1 MIRGLTAVGGL
12 HNLSMCKRMKLMI
25 YDTRYSSPWEDFR
38 KKIGACGRMAL
49 VRPPMPGGLE
59 RTKGV
64 LEASHGARAWLPL
77 LLFTTAPPRSIASP
91 RLAAQQ
97 SSPWE
102 PSSQAVSALGPRK
115 PSRTRRGGGGR
126 LFTSSTRVV
135 PRVLG
140 ARPHVETSCRETLIE
155 GLPAVRVTAET
166 CASSPRHL
174 VSSEGS

>member
-115 PSRTRRGGGGR
+115 PSRTRRGGGGAR
-126 LFTSSTRVV
+126 VHIKHTCRATRPRRSTPRRDILQRDLDRGIACRARHRRDMRVI
-135 PRVLG
+135 
-140 ARPHVETSCRETLIE
+140 AETSCQL
-155 GLPAVRVTAET
+155 
-166 CASSPRHL
+166 
-174 VSSEGS
+174 